1 MQPVLWVSDKD
12 GLSKPETVAIGWW
25 EARWGLGYVR
35 TARTRCSDL
44 WSPSLSQRILTNL
57 CETNR
62 NRVGPRPFPSLS
74 KKIVDVKKNINWGIV
89 NVHCYM
95 KNAFHSIILTYSSR
109 ISYTKCADIMIPPL
123 TSWTE
128 NKKYP

>member
-44 WSPSLSQRILTNL
+44 WSPPLSQRILTNL

-62 NRVGPRPFPSLS
+62 NRVGPRPFPSVQ
-74 KKIVDVKKNINWGIV
+74 KNCWREKNINWGIV
-89 NVHCYM
+89 NLHCYM
-95 KNAFHSIILTYSSR
+95 KNTFHSIILTYSSR
-109 ISYTKCADIMIPPL
+109 ISYAKCVDIMIPPL
-123 TSWTE
+123 TAWTE